1 MGSAMLRLE
10 NVDMSYGPGGEALRD
25 IDLALQPGGFVFL
38 MGPSASGKTSLLR
51 LLGLSLMPSAGRY
64 SLFHRDVAELAP
76 IELCG
81 LRRRIGMVFQDL
93 RLLDHLSAFDNIALP
108 LRINGGQDAQIGG
121 VVAEMMGWLGLAELR
136 EAAPSDLSMAQRQ
149 LVGVARAVIA
159 RPGLLL
165 CDEPTSHVD
174 DKLARRVMHLFGQ
187 LSRLG
192 SMIVLATHDHD
203 LVERHRYPILRMSRG
218 RLTRP
223 AGLAAAIAAPVAAA
237 V

>member
-1 MGSAMLRLE
+1 MLRLE
-10 NVDMSYGPGGEALRD
+10 HIAMAYGPDREVLRD
-25 IDLALQPGGFVFL
+25 IDFALQPGGFVFL

-51 LLGLSLMPSAGRY
+51 LLGLALTPSAGRY

-76 IELCG
+76 IERCA

-93 RLLDHLSAFDNIALP
+93 RLLDQLSAFDNIALP

-136 EAAPSDLSMAQRQ
+136 DAVPGDLSMAQRQ
-149 LVGVARAVIA
+149 LVAVARAVIA
-159 RPGLLL
+159 KPGLLL

-187 LSRLG
+187 LSKLG
-192 SMIVLATHDHD
+192 SMVVLSTRDDD
-203 LVERHRYPILRMSRG
+203 LVERHRYPILRLSRG
-218 RLTRP
+218 RVTRP
-223 AGLAAAIAAPVAAA
+223 AAMAATVAAA

>member
-1 MGSAMLRLE
+1 MLRLE
-10 NVDMSYGPGGEALRD
+10 HITMSHGPDREVLHD

-51 LLGLSLMPSAGRY
+51 LLALALTPSAGRY

-76 IELCG
+76 IERCA

-108 LRINGGQDAQIGG
+108 LRINRGQDAQIGG

-136 EAAPSDLSMAQRQ
+136 DAVPRDLSMAQRQ
-149 LVGVARAVIA
+149 LVAVARAVIA
-159 RPGLLL
+159 KPGLLL

-187 LSRLG
+187 LSKLG
-192 SMIVLATHDHD
+192 SMVVLSTRDDD
-203 LVERHRYPILRMSRG
+203 LVERHRYPILRLSRG
-218 RLTRP
+218 RMTRP
-223 AGLAAAIAAPVAAA
+223 AAMAATAAAA